1 MSVRVVHLLEMIE
14 IDKNDRKLVIVP
26 LRAVDF
32 RLQDEAHVP
41 RVVQRGA
48 VVLDG
53 QLVNSLDVAG
63 ILERDGGKI
72 RERFEQ
78 FQVPRIEALGP
89 DAIDQLDYAQ
99 TGIAKLYGHRN
110 DGLRFG

>member
-1 MSVRVVHLLEMIE
+1 MSVRIVHLLEMIE
-14 IDKNDRKLVIVP
+14 IDKNDRKLVVVT

-32 RLQDEAHVP
+32 RFQDEAHMR

-53 QLVNSLDVAG
+53 QLVNPLDVTRV
-63 ILERDGGKI
+63 LKRDGGKI

-78 FQVPRIEALGP
+78 LEVPRIESFGSH
-89 DAIDQLDYAQ
+89 AIDQLDDAQ
-99 TGIAKLYGHRN
+99 TC
-110 DGLRFG
+110 

>member
-32 RLQDEAHVP
+32 RFQDEAHVA
-41 RVVQRGA
+41 RVIQRGA

-53 QLVNSLDVAG
+53 QLVNSLYMAR
-63 ILERDGGKI
+63 ILDSDGSKVGKS
-72 RERFEQ
+72 FEQ
-78 FQVPRIEALGP
+78 FQVSRIESLGP
-89 DAIDQLDYAQ
+89 DAIDQLDHAQ
-99 TGIAKLYGHRN
+99 AGVAKLHGHGN
-110 DGLRFG
+110 D

>member
-14 IDKNDRKLVIVP
+14 IDKNDRKLVIVA

-32 RLQDEAHVP
+32 RLQDEAHVA

-53 QLVNSLDVAG
+53 QLVNSLDVARV
-63 ILERDGGKI
+63 LESDSGKI
-72 RERFEQ
+72 RERFQQ

-89 DAIDQLDYAQ
+89 DAVDQLDHAQ
-99 TGIAKLYGHRN
+99 AGVAKLYGHSN
-110 DGLRFG
+110 DRL